1 MNCDFDDDNLDG
13 CGGDDNGQDE
23 HGGDDNG
30 QDEHGGE
37 IEPKYLSF
45 QVLAHSWRVHQA
57 FGGSLST
64 YCEIFLS

>member
-30 QDEHGGE
+30 QDEHCGE
-37 IEPKYLSF
+37 REPKYLSF
-45 QVLAHSWRVHQA
+45 LALAHSWHVHQA

-64 YCEIFLS
+64 Y

>member
-37 IEPKYLSF
+37 REPKYLSF
-45 QVLAHSWRVHQA
+45 LALAHSWHVHQA

-64 YCEIFLS
+64 Y